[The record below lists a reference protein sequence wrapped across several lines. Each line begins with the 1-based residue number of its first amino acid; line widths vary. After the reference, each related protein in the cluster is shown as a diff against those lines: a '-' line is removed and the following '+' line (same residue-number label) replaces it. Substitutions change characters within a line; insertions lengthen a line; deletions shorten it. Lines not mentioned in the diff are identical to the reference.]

1 MTPEATNPRTL
12 LLVTIAGWAML
23 VWVLGLFGLGG
34 RIERLADDPS
44 LAQRLP
50 VLPAAVPERLGPS
63 GQYGEISR
71 RPLFSEDRLPKPFTL
86 QPEGEAQQE
95 TFKFV
100 LTSVLLT
107 PRLQLAIIQPEGGGD
122 SIRLKVGEAP
132 DTAPSYQLLS
142 LTPRGAV
149 FAGPEGEKTLDLRV
163 FDGSGGEAPTAVT
176 ANPATGTRNR
186 VSPRPAGTM
195 TAPQPQDTQAP
206 RPSPVASNPAPTV
219 VNPPPETSD
228 AQVEAIR
235 KRIEARRAQLR
246 EQSQSQPPQSQP
258 PQPPPPPPAP
268 DKTQ

>member
-1 MTPEATNPRTL
+1 MTPKATNPRTL

-44 LAQRLP
+44 LAQSLP

-63 GQYGEISR
+63 GQYSEISL
-71 RPLFSEDRLPKPFTL
+71 RPLFSEDRLPKTFTL

-107 PRLQLAIIQPEGGGD
+107 PRLQLAIIQPEGGGA

-132 DTAPSYQLLS
+132 DSAPSYQLLS

-176 ANPATGTRNR
+176 ASPATGSRNP
-186 VSPRPAGTM
+186 VAPRPTGTM
-195 TAPQPQDTQAP
+195 TAPQDTQAP
-206 RPSPVASNPAPTV
+206 RPSTVASNPAPTV
-219 VNPPPETSD
+219 VNPPPPPPQTSD

-246 EQSQSQPPQSQP
+246 EQSQVQPPQS
-258 PQPPPPPPAP
+258 QPPPPPPAP